1 LLDVSNLV
9 SALREFGAQFMHYQ
23 RRISQYL
30 TSFVFGSGYNIDGFN
45 ISTMNTDAFISSLKV
60 IVLFMSLPLTAKEW
74 PWHDPER
81 REPQNQA
88 EAPKLEGFDA
98 RIGNALTYL
107 MNAVFVLMTTNYTL
121 NPGMYL
127 IAGDGGMG
135 LMTYF
140 PVVQI
145 LLAVVYASLKVYT
158 SC

>member
-1 LLDVSNLV
+1 
-9 SALREFGAQFMHYQ
+9 
-23 RRISQYL
+23 
-30 TSFVFGSGYNIDGFN
+30 
-45 ISTMNTDAFISSLKV
+45 
-60 IVLFMSLPLTAKEW
+60 
-74 PWHDPER
+74 
-81 REPQNQA
+81 
-88 EAPKLEGFDA
+88 
-98 RIGNALTYL
+98 